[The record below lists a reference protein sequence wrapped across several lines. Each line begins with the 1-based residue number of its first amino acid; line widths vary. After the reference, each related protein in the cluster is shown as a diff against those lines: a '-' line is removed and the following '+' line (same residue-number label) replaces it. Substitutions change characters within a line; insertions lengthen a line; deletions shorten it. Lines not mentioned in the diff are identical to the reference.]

1 MVALRHVCGLG
12 VVLATAVVP
21 VAVAL
26 ELDESPATAQEWGY
40 HPAPGAVSAVTPPS
54 FSWRPQ
60 AGAASYEVQCSRR
73 ADFTEPG
80 YAASGIVYNVHCP
93 ARVLEP
99 GAWHWRY
106 RAVAADGTMSGW
118 SQVRSFSIAAEA
130 RAMPLPTR
138 GELLSRVPK
147 AHPRLFVR
155 PEQIEGLR
163 QRAQTD
169 LKPLFD
175 GLVKAS
181 EALLASPPPTAEPAT
196 YPKDMERNSE
206 EWRKLWWGNRVYT
219 IKALDGAATLAFTR
233 LIGGRD
239 EYGQEARRILMECAR
254 WDPKGA
260 TGYRYNDEAGMP
272 YNSRF
277 ARTYSFVYDLLSEDD
292 RKICREV
299 MAVRGE
305 EMHRHLYPR
314 HLWSPYS
321 SHSNRAWHFLGEVGL
336 AFLDEIP
343 EAGEWVWFAANVF
356 ANVYPVW
363 SDEDGGWHEG
373 MAYWNSYIER
383 FTWWADIMHVAM
395 GVKAYD
401 KPYFSRIGDYALY
414 MQPPG
419 TVGGGLGDLVAE
431 RTSSSNL
438 RLMEVFAAQA
448 GNPYWQWYVEAH
460 GGAPDLGGYVGFLRG
475 ALPAVAARPP
485 LDLPTSKCFRGT
497 GQAVLNATLLSA
509 ADNVGMIFKSSP
521 FGTQS
526 HGYDS
531 QNSFALYAYGER
543 LLVPTGRRDSYGTPH
558 HRNWMWQTK
567 STNSI
572 TVNGRGQGVHS
583 AAATGRIVDF
593 VSSDLMD
600 YVAGDAT
607 TAYEGRLKGFT
618 RRVLFIKPDT
628 FVMVDALAAP
638 EPSSFEWL
646 LHAPVPMT
654 LDGQDDI
661 RVVNG
666 RAACRVALLWPR
678 GLAVTQTDQ
687 FDPPPRA
694 RIKLTEY
701 HLTAATPTPQ
711 DRQTFVSVIQVHR
724 ADAAVPSAATLEE
737 VPGGF
742 AVTVPQRDGGKA
754 LVLCRAADTGTVAGH
769 GFQIDGAVGAVIR
782 SADGTERG
790 RFVAAA
796 ETLPAA
802 AP

>member
-1 MVALRHVCGLG
+1 
-12 VVLATAVVP
+12 
-21 VAVAL
+21 
-26 ELDESPATAQEWGY
+26 
-40 HPAPGAVSAVTPPS
+40 
-54 FSWRPQ
+54 
-60 AGAASYEVQCSRR
+60 
-73 ADFTEPG
+73 
-80 YAASGIVYNVHCP
+80 
-93 ARVLEP
+93 
-99 GAWHWRY
+99 
-106 RAVAADGTMSGW
+106 
-118 SQVRSFSIAAEA
+118 
-130 RAMPLPTR
+130 
-138 GELLSRVPK
+138 
-147 AHPRLFVR
+147 
-155 PEQIEGLR
+155 
-163 QRAQTD
+163 
-169 LKPLFD
+169 
-175 GLVKAS
+175 
-181 EALLASPPPTAEPAT
+181 
-196 YPKDMERNSE
+196 
-206 EWRKLWWGNRVYT
+206 
-219 IKALDGAATLAFTR
+219 
-233 LIGGRD
+233 
-239 EYGQEARRILMECAR
+239 
-254 WDPKGA
+254 
-260 TGYRYNDEAGMP
+260 
-272 YNSRF
+272 
-277 ARTYSFVYDLLSEDD
+277 
-292 RKICREV
+292 
-299 MAVRGE
+299 
-305 EMHRHLYPR
+305 
-314 HLWSPYS
+314 
-321 SHSNRAWHFLGEVGL
+321 
-336 AFLDEIP
+336 
-343 EAGEWVWFAANVF
+343 
-356 ANVYPVW
+356 
-363 SDEDGGWHEG
+363 
-373 MAYWNSYIER
+373 MAYWSSYIER

-395 GVKAYD
+395 GLKAYD

-419 TVGGGLGDLVAE
+419 TVGGGMGDLVAE

-460 GGAPDLGGYVGFLRG
+460 GGAPDRGGYTGFLRG

-509 ADNVGMIFKSSP
+509 KDNVGMIFKSSP

-526 HGYDS
+526 HGYDA

-607 TAYEGRLKGFT
+607 AAYEGRLKGFT

-628 FVMVDALAAP
+628 VVMVDALAAP

-724 ADAAVPSAATLEE
+724 ADVAVPAAATLEE

-754 LVLCRAADTGTVAGH
+754 LVLCRAVDTGTVAGH